1 VRTTRQLLG
10 RSTSKR
16 LAIVRIVP
24 VLFVAAAIACR
35 VEPSAVPNDKGAEAG
50 ARAAMARYAS
60 LLNGSPPNADSVSSM
75 FAPTGELLPN
85 GRDAIKGPAAMRA
98 FLLSFGKVTV
108 DSEAMPVTSSLVS
121 GDHAVLWGTYYQKV
135 TLADGK
141 ILRPSG
147 RYVIEWVRDSMGT
160 WQIQR
165 AMTQP

>member
-1 VRTTRQLLG
+1 VRPFAAVLL
-10 RSTSKR
+10 
-16 LAIVRIVP
+16 LAA
-24 VLFVAAAIACR
+24 LACR
-35 VEPSAVPNDKGAEAG
+35 VESSAIPNDKGAEAG

-135 TLADGK
+135 TLSDGK